1 MPGFRSG
8 SKVTSRP
15 VSVTAERIFFADLAG
30 SSSSSTMPFGD
41 DADLDIF
48 AVGSC
53 RSVTFAV
60 PLMMY
65 GLGTVN
71 VSPNVVL
78 NRWARSRVSSRCW
91 RWSSPTGTAS
101 AW

>member
-1 MPGFRSG
+1 MLSRLETPGLVSG
-8 SKVTSRP
+8 LKWISRP

-30 SSSSSTMPFGD
+30 SSSRSMIPAGD

-53 RSVTFAV
+53 RSVIFAV
-60 PLMMY
+60 S
-65 GLGTVN
+65 LGMKADGTAN
-71 VSPNVVL
+71 VAPYRVL

-91 RWSSPTGTAS
+91 R
-101 AW
+101 